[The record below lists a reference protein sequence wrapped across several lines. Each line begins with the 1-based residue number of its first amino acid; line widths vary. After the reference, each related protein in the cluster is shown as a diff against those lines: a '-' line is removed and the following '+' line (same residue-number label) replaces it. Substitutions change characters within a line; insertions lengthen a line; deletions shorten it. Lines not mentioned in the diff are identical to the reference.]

1 MNTSGRALYVPRSL
15 DLNTAHDDQEGG
27 AAMSDMSFD
36 ITDNHGHVPVLR
48 DRMAD
53 LLAPGVEKLADAAVI
68 VDGTLGAG
76 GHTEHFLR
84 TFPAA
89 HVIGVDRDPA
99 SLADA
104 RERLAPF
111 GERFVGV
118 QFCGGCGACAEGC
131 YSGAI
136 EVIGREMTVE
146 DVLADVVRDRPFYD
160 GGGGVTIS
168 GGEPMMQFEFTRAL
182 LRAAR
187 EAGVHT
193 CLDTCGFAPTGSFME
208 LLDGVDLFL
217 YDLKDTDPERHLQ
230 TTGGPLEPILAN
242 LAAIDAAGGRIIL
255 RCPLI
260 PDVNDDEGHLRGIA
274 DVANSLKNVIA
285 VDLHPYHPFGRSKV
299 ARLGACDPSAG
310 INSADAKDVSR
321 WLSVVEAATR
331 VPVRAL

>member
-1 MNTSGRALYVPRSL
+1 MAITG
-15 DLNTAHDDQEGG
+15 TI
-27 AAMSDMSFD
+27 FD
-36 ITDNHGHVPVLR
+36 IQRFSLHDGPGIRTTVFLKGCPLR
-48 DRMAD
+48 CLWCHNPESQKREREISFIPDRCIGCGWCFEAC
-53 LLAPGVEKLADAAVI
+53 PG
-68 VDGTLGAG
+68 
-76 GHTEHFLR
+76 
-84 TFPAA
+84 AA
-89 HVIGVDRDPA
+89 HVLRNGRHV
-99 SLADA
+99 LL
-104 RERLAPF
+104 RE
-111 GERFVGV
+111 
-118 QFCGGCGACAEGC
+118 FCGGCGACAEGC